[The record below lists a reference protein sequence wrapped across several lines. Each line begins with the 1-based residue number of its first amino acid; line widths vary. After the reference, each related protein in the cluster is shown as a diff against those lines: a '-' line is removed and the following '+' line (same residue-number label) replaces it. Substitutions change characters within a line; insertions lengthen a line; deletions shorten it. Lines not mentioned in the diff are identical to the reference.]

1 MSIQYFTKVK
11 ENCVSEIAISAPGQR
26 NEILNKAAF
35 SIGRHSHFEGVDVD
49 AALLDISTAAKAI
62 GLNDIEIKSTMGSG
76 FSRGLQS
83 PKELT
88 GSEQAPYEA
97 SEMTKLIQ
105 RLVKKNIIENDA
117 ESRKDKITK
126 AQAIWDSC
134 IEISPKNKDAVRPA
148 LLYLNSRA
156 INARTATKSAKFSP
170 NVYGGPA
177 LIFPALDINGD
188 ITGVQSVLIDV
199 EGKKRTHKDVSKYS
213 RGVISGSSMHAKFN
227 TELPFILTEGPEDA
241 LSVMQV
247 VGKAANVVCT
257 FGKAGMSTFVAPR
270 KSHII
275 ICADPDLNVEKTSE
289 NLKYSNDITI
299 ASVAFGKL
307 DPETL
312 DANDYLM
319 KFGSDKLNEAIQNA
333 ELIKV
338 PDISNPVDLSDSDWP
353 TEYTMF
359 NEMLLPRRR
368 WVYDKHY
375 LRSFVSVLASA
386 GGVGKTS
393 LQIVEALA
401 ICTGKNLLGEEVH
414 EQSNVWIVNLED
426 PIEEMQRKILAAMGH
441 YNIKPEEIRGR
452 LFLDAGRD
460 FQLSFAT
467 QTRDGVIP
475 NQALV
480 EHLIQEIPRRDIG
493 MVFIDPFV
501 GSHSVSENDNVA
513 INTVLTQI
521 RRVADE
527 TSCAIGLVHHIRK
540 GNGEEANVD
549 SVRGAGSLIGAAR
562 AARVIN
568 KISSEEAMKLGVQE
582 EDSLGIFRCDDGKAN
597 LAPPSNKAVYRKM
610 IGCKIANGEYV
621 GVATPYKLPDLFDGI
636 TTRNAMEVQQLV
648 DTAAQTEP
656 FRASSQAKHW
666 VGSAVAEVLK
676 LDIKK
681 RADKSRI
688 SAILK
693 QWISTNVL
701 KNEQYLAK
709 RQGREVEVI
718 FVGEWINVSE
728 AGG

>member
-1 MSIQYFTKVK
+1 M
-11 ENCVSEIAISAPGQR
+11 
-26 NEILNKAAF
+26 
-35 SIGRHSHFEGVDVD
+35 
-49 AALLDISTAAKAI
+49 
-62 GLNDIEIKSTMGSG
+62 
-76 FSRGLQS
+76 
-83 PKELT
+83 
-88 GSEQAPYEA
+88 
-97 SEMTKLIQ
+97 
-105 RLVKKNIIENDA
+105 
-117 ESRKDKITK
+117 
-126 AQAIWDSC
+126 
-134 IEISPKNKDAVRPA
+134 
-148 LLYLNSRA
+148 
-156 INARTATKSAKFSP
+156 
-170 NVYGGPA
+170 
-177 LIFPALDINGD
+177 
-188 ITGVQSVLIDV
+188 
-199 EGKKRTHKDVSKYS
+199 
-213 RGVISGSSMHAKFN
+213 
-227 TELPFILTEGPEDA
+227 PEDA

-312 DANDYLM
+312 DANDYLI

-475 NQALV
+475 NQ
-480 EHLIQEIPRRDIG
+480 
-493 MVFIDPFV
+493 
-501 GSHSVSENDNVA
+501 
-513 INTVLTQI
+513 
-521 RRVADE
+521 
-527 TSCAIGLVHHIRK
+527 CAIGLVHHIRK

-666 VGSAVAEVLK
+666 VGLAVAEVLK

-681 RADKSRI
+681 KADKSRI

>member
-1 MSIQYFTKVK
+1 M
-11 ENCVSEIAISAPGQR
+11 
-26 NEILNKAAF
+26 
-35 SIGRHSHFEGVDVD
+35 
-49 AALLDISTAAKAI
+49 
-62 GLNDIEIKSTMGSG
+62 
-76 FSRGLQS
+76 
-83 PKELT
+83 
-88 GSEQAPYEA
+88 
-97 SEMTKLIQ
+97 
-105 RLVKKNIIENDA
+105 
-117 ESRKDKITK
+117 
-126 AQAIWDSC
+126 
-134 IEISPKNKDAVRPA
+134 
-148 LLYLNSRA
+148 
-156 INARTATKSAKFSP
+156 
-170 NVYGGPA
+170 
-177 LIFPALDINGD
+177 
-188 ITGVQSVLIDV
+188 
-199 EGKKRTHKDVSKYS
+199 
-213 RGVISGSSMHAKFN
+213 
-227 TELPFILTEGPEDA
+227 
-241 LSVMQV
+241 
-247 VGKAANVVCT
+247 
-257 FGKAGMSTFVAPR
+257 
-270 KSHII
+270 
-275 ICADPDLNVEKTSE
+275 
-289 NLKYSNDITI
+289 
-299 ASVAFGKL
+299 
-307 DPETL
+307 
-312 DANDYLM
+312 
-319 KFGSDKLNEAIQNA
+319 
-333 ELIKV
+333 
-338 PDISNPVDLSDSDWP
+338 
-353 TEYTMF
+353 
-359 NEMLLPRRR
+359 
-368 WVYDKHY
+368 
-375 LRSFVSVLASA
+375 LASA

-493 MVFIDPFV
+493 CVFIDPFV
-501 GSHSVSENDNVA
+501 GAHSVSENDNVA

-521 RRVADE
+521 RSVADE

-582 EDSLGIFRCDDGKAN
+582 DDSLGIFRCDDGKAN

-666 VGSAVAEVLK
+666 VGLAVAEVLK

-681 RADKSRI
+681 KADKSRI